1 MQESNDGDSLPFWMY
16 IYYIIYFWLRM
27 MFAEFSLRIIIM
39 GVYLARQSKKILKI
53 DNDDLQNNQD
63 SDKHRPE
70 AG

>member
-1 MQESNDGDSLPFWMY
+1 
-16 IYYIIYFWLRM
+16 M